1 MKSKSLFTAGMV
13 LLVPSLAFAG
23 PKKSANVELDQSV
36 EVAGTQLAPGDYKL
50 IWEGNGPDITVIFA
64 EGKKTVATAA
74 ATLVTNRNDQEAI
87 ETANVAGDTT
97 MLRAIDLKNI
107 TIRFENAAP
116 SAAHRA
122 APMASLNVPRNQNAF
137 IPLRGLPNQNSALP
151 KVSTLDSPAPQVQ
164 FTDTGASN

>member
-50 IWEGNGPDITVIFA
+50 ICEGSGPDITVSFVD
-64 EGKKTVATAA
+64 GKKTVATVPAE
-74 ATLVTNRNDQEAI
+74 LVTNRNDQEAI

-116 SAAHRA
+116 SAAPRP
-122 APMASLNVPRNQNAF
+122 APIASVNAPQNQNAF

-164 FTDTGASN
+164 SPAQERSN

>member
-36 EVAGTQLAPGDYKL
+36 EVAGIQLAPGDYKL
-50 IWEGNGPDITVIFA
+50 IWDGTGPDITVSFA
-64 EGKKTVATAA
+64 DGKKTVATVPAE
-74 ATLVTNRNDQEAI
+74 LVTNRNDQEAI
-87 ETANVAGDTT
+87 ETDNVAGDTT
-97 MLRAIDLKNI
+97 VLRAIDLKNN

-116 SAAHRA
+116 SAAHKP
-122 APMASLNVPRNQNAF
+122 APTASVNPSQSRNSF

-164 FTDTGASN
+164 SPAQERSN